1 MGKLTSNPKL
11 LLAAVIAVAILF
23 TSVLGGALGASFG
36 LGFLG
41 GPIPLIQLPAEYI
54 VEIGDYQLMNT
65 FIMFWMAILV
75 IIFLVFLAT
84 RNMQEVPG
92 RWQNLFESFFEFF
105 IDLAEKSTGSRKG
118 RMFLPVVTAIFLA
131 VLFSNWLGTL
141 PGVGSIGRIESLEEF
156 AEIKIAKELK
166 AHDESGLAKEL
177 KKNGFAQFFEDNVVN
192 GHDDH
197 AIEAIDEAVIEFMS
211 EHGEDK
217 LVIFTGS
224 SGPGLIQLG
233 RGEQYKV
240 RVNQLIR
247 VPADFHD
254 EADIEDFI
262 HRVENPEILPGVE
275 PEEEQDWTTEDVA
288 DGRAGLLIPFFRG
301 ASTDL
306 NTTLAIAI
314 FAMVSVQFWG
324 FRSLGFKGYG
334 GKFIVNP
341 IKDPIGAFVGFLELI
356 GEFIKI
362 ISFTFRLFG
371 NMFAGEI
378 LLIAMGFLLPLIGII
393 PFLGLELFVGV
404 IQAAIFSV
412 LTLIFGSLAIISH
425 GGHDDHDEEHG
436 ALGSPVVEGSGQEA
450 H

>member
-11 LLAAVIAVAILF
+11 LLAAVLAVAILF

-54 VEIGDYQLMNT
+54 VEIGGYQLMNT
-65 FIMFWMAILV
+65 FVMFWLAILV
-75 IIFLVFLAT
+75 IFFLIFLAT
-84 RNMQEVPG
+84 RNMKDVPG
-92 RWQNLFESFFEFF
+92 RWQNLFETFFEFF
-105 IDLAEKSTGSRKG
+105 IELAEKAGGGKKG
-118 RMFLPVVTAIFLA
+118 RMFLPVVTAIFLG

-166 AHDESGLAKEL
+166 AHDESDLAKEL
-177 KKNGFAQFFEDNVVN
+177 KKKGFASFFEDYVVH
-192 GHDDH
+192 GTDDH
-197 AIEAIDEAVIEFMS
+197 DIDAIDEAVVEFMA

-217 LVIFTGS
+217 LVVFTGS
-224 SGPGLIQLG
+224 SGVGLIQLG
-233 RGEQYKV
+233 KGEQYKV
-240 RVNQLIR
+240 RVNQLIQR
-247 VPADFHD
+247 PSDFHN
-254 EADIEDFI
+254 ESAIEDFI
-262 HRVENPEILPGVE
+262 HAVENPEVRPGVA
-275 PEEEQDWTTEDVA
+275 PEEDQDWTAEDIA
-288 DGRAGLLIPFFRG
+288 DGRPGLLVPFFRG

-314 FAMVSVQFWG
+314 FAMISVQFWG
-324 FRSLGFKGYG
+324 FRALGFKGYG
-334 GKFIVNP
+334 GKFIINP
-341 IKDPIGAFVGFLELI
+341 IKDPIGAFVGVLELI

-412 LTLIFGSLAIISH
+412 LTLIFGSLAILAH
-425 GGHDDHDEEHG
+425 GGHDDEHDEEHG
-436 ALGSPVVEGSGQEA
+436 AQGSQVTEEGA

>member
-54 VEIGDYQLMNT
+54 VEIGGYQLMNT
-65 FIMFWMAILV
+65 FVMFWLAILV
-75 IIFLVFLAT
+75 IIILVFLAT
-84 RNMQEVPG
+84 RNMQDVPG
-92 RWQNLFESFFEFF
+92 RWQNLFETFFEFF
-105 IDLAEKSTGSRKG
+105 IDLAEKAGGPKG
-118 RMFLPVVTAIFLA
+118 RMFLPVVTAIFLG

-166 AHDESGLAKEL
+166 AEGDSDLAKDL
-177 KKNGFAQFFEDNVVN
+177 KKKGFAQFFEDYVIH
-192 GHDDH
+192 GDDDH
-197 AIEAIDEAVIEFMS
+197 EIEAVDEAVGAFMS

-217 LVIFTGS
+217 LVVFTGS
-224 SGPGLIQLG
+224 SGIGLIQLG

-240 RVNQLIR
+240 RVNQMIR
-247 VPADFHD
+247 IPGNFHD
-254 EADIEDFI
+254 AEDVEGFI
-262 HRVENPEILPGVE
+262 HQVENPEVLSGVE
-275 PEEEQDWTTEDVA
+275 PDEDQDWTAEDIA
-288 DGRAGLLIPFFRG
+288 DGRPGLLVPFFRG

-314 FAMVSVQFWG
+314 FAMLSVQYWG
-324 FRSLGFKGYG
+324 FRALGFKGYG

-341 IKDPIGAFVGFLELI
+341 IKDPIGSFVGFLELI

-412 LTLIFGSLAIISH
+412 LTLIFGSLAVLAH
-425 GGHDDHDEEHG
+425 GGHDEEHG
-436 ALGSPVVEGSGQEA
+436 ADSHGVEQEA